1 MEKSIEDKKSKK
13 IEKNLKNKNIKL
25 YTYISMVSIAFAMLM
40 VYLFNTYTVND
51 YVLLVVFSVL
61 SAIAETFLIPLPK
74 IGAVSVSFALG
85 FSAILLTNP
94 LTAAII
100 NAAGVAFRAPYVDG
114 KGRVHLFNNPFYKS
128 TFNISQYAINA
139 GVSGIVYNL
148 VNNAVNVGFEFFNP
162 VAGAASLM
170 VYILSNTF
178 FMSGLMSIL
187 LKEKMMQ
194 IWKTSFFGML
204 INVVLVSLLGIIL
217 AFSYNSYR
225 IGGLLLFFIPLLLAR
240 YTFKLYL
247 DMRKNYFDTM
257 NVLVRAI
264 EASDPYTS
272 GHSLRVS
279 AYSEAIA
286 KQLGLPQ
293 GKIDVIKSAALLH
306 DIGKIGIDK
315 NILNKTGQL
324 KDEEFEAIKSHTEI
338 GATIVAD
345 LSYLANISDI
355 IRHHHERNDGK
366 GYPDGL
372 SHNNIPLETSIL
384 TIADSFDAMT
394 TNRPYRHSLSLEDA
408 LSEMKKNAG
417 TQFNPD
423 IIDDSIIALRN
434 TYYNLSE

>member
-1 MEKSIEDKKSKK
+1 MEKNIEDIKNKKSKK
-13 IEKNLKNKNIKL
+13 NKNTTL
-25 YTYISMVSIAFAMLM
+25 YVYISVLTIVASILM
-40 VYLFNTYTVND
+40 VYLFNTYTIND

-61 SAIAETFLIPLPK
+61 SAIAETFLILLPK
-74 IGAVSVSFALG
+74 VGAISVSFALG

-100 NAAGVAFRAPYVDG
+100 NAAGVAFRAPYLDG
-114 KGRVHLFNNPFYKS
+114 KGRVHIFNSPFYKS
-128 TFNISQYAINA
+128 LFNISQYAINV
-139 GVSGIVYNL
+139 GVSGIVYNF
-148 VNNAVNVGFEFFNP
+148 VDSTINVGFEFYNP
-162 VAGAASLM
+162 IASAASLI
-170 VYILSNTF
+170 VYILLNTL
-178 FMSGLMSIL
+178 FMSELMAIL
-187 LKEKMMQ
+187 LKEKMVQ
-194 IWKTSFFGML
+194 IWKSSFFGML
-204 INVVLVSLLGIIL
+204 INIVLVSLLGIVL
-217 AFSYNSYR
+217 AFSYNSYG

-240 YTFKLYL
+240 YTFKLYI

-264 EASDPYTS
+264 EANDPYTS

-293 GKIDVIKSAALLH
+293 GKIDIIKSAALLH

-315 NILNKTGQL
+315 NILNKTERL
-324 KDEEFEAIKSHTEI
+324 KDEEFETIKSHTEI

-372 SHNNIPLETSIL
+372 SHNSIPLETSIL

-394 TNRPYRHSLSLEDA
+394 TSRPYRHALSLEDA
-408 LSEMKKNAG
+408 LNEIKKSAG

>member
-1 MEKSIEDKKSKK
+1 LQKP
-13 IEKNLKNKNIKL
+13 
-25 YTYISMVSIAFAMLM
+25 F
-40 VYLFNTYTVND
+40 
-51 YVLLVVFSVL
+51 
-61 SAIAETFLIPLPK
+61 PK